1 MSAFDRIIGYETI
14 KTELMQICD
23 MIHHSETYEKL
34 GAKLPQGLLLY
45 GDPGLGKTLMAKAFI
60 EESGLETYVV
70 RRNKGNDD
78 FISDITDMFLCAKMN
93 APAIVF
99 LDDMDKF
106 ANEDQ
111 DHRDA
116 EEYVAVQAGIDDVK
130 GSKVFVI
137 ATANE
142 MWKLPRSLVR
152 SGRFDRKIEVQCPT
166 DKDANDI
173 IRYYLSDKKVSDS
186 VDMEDLSRM
195 ISYSSCAELET
206 ILNEAAINAAYERKD
221 CIEMEDLVKAVLRMQ
236 YDSPDIYAKT
246 SEDEMRQVA
255 LHEAGHLVVCEAL
268 NPGCVGLAS
277 LRKTGRNATGGF
289 IHRCRELSRRE
300 HYVLISLAGKAAEE
314 LYFADVSDNGCQSDL
329 IRAAGII
336 SERLSESAVKGLF
349 MLNVSAQSSNDPSE
363 EYKAGSEAVVHA
375 ELESYMLKTRGIL
388 LKNRDFLEK
397 AAEALIEKETLL
409 YSDICRIKENTT
421 VAEDRYATV

>member
-60 EESGLETYVV
+60 EESGLNTYIV

-78 FISDITDMFLCAKMN
+78 FISDITDTFMCAKMN

-142 MWKLPRSLVR
+142 IRKLPHSLVR

-166 DKDANDI
+166 DKDADDI
-173 IRYYLSDKKVSDS
+173 IRYYLSDKKVSAS
-186 VDMEDLSRM
+186 VDMVDLSRM

-206 ILNEAAINAAYERKD
+206 ILNEAAINAAYKRKE

-246 SEDEMRQVA
+246 SEDEMRRVA

-268 NPGCVGLAS
+268 HPGCVGLAS

-289 IHRCRELSRRE
+289 IHRCKDFSKLE
-300 HYVLISLAGKAAEE
+300 HHVLVSLAGKAAEE
-314 LYFADVSDNGCQSDL
+314 LYYADVSDNGCQMDL
-329 IRAAGII
+329 NRAAGII
-336 SERLSESAVKGLF
+336 RDRLTESAVKGLC
-349 MLNVSAQSSNDPSE
+349 MLDASERYSDPSE
-363 EYKAGSEAVVHA
+363 KYKAGSEAVVHA

>member
-14 KTELMQICD
+14 KTELIQICD
-23 MIHHSETYEKL
+23 MIHNSEIYEKL
-34 GAKLPQGLLLY
+34 GAKMPHGMLLY

-60 EESGLETYVV
+60 EESGLEAYVV

-78 FISDITDMFLCAKMN
+78 FIGDITDTFLCAKVN
-93 APAIVF
+93 TPSIVF

-111 DHRDA
+111 NHRDA

-130 GSKVFVI
+130 DSNVFVI

-142 MWKLPRSLVR
+142 VWKLPRSLVR

-166 DKDANDI
+166 DKDANNI
-173 IRYYLSDKKVSDS
+173 IRYYLSNKKVSES

-206 ILNEAAINAAYERKD
+206 ILNDAAINAASERKD
-221 CIEMEDLVKAVLRMQ
+221 SIGMEDLVRSVLRMQ

-246 SEDEMRQVA
+246 SEDEIRRIA
-255 LHEAGHLVVCEAL
+255 LHEAGHLVVCEVL
-268 NPGCVGLAS
+268 EPDSVGLAS
-277 LRKTGRNATGGF
+277 LRTSGRSSTNGF
-289 IHRCRELSRRE
+289 IHRCRELSKLE
-300 HYVLISLAGKAAEE
+300 YNILISLAGKVAEE

-329 IRAAGII
+329 NRAADLIRD
-336 SERLSESAVKGLF
+336 RLSESAVKGLF
-349 MLNVSAQSSNDPSE
+349 MLDVSNNRFPRSSE
-363 EYKAGSEAVVHA
+363 EYLARNEAVVHA
-375 ELESYMLKTRGIL
+375 ELENYMLKTKDIL

-397 AAEALIEKETLL
+397 AAEALIWQETLL
-409 YSDICRIKENTT
+409 YSDICRIKENTAIT
-421 VAEDRYATV
+421 RVAV

>member
-23 MIHHSETYEKL
+23 MIHHSEVYENL

-60 EESGLETYVV
+60 EESGLKTYVV

-78 FISDITDMFLCAKMN
+78 FIGDITDTFLCAKVN

-111 DHRDA
+111 NHRDA

-130 GSKVFVI
+130 DSSVFVI

-166 DKDANDI
+166 DKDATDI

-186 VDMEDLSRM
+186 VDLEDLSRM

-206 ILNEAAINAAYERKD
+206 ILNDAAINAASERKD
-221 CIEMEDLVKAVLRMQ
+221 SIEMEDLVNSVLRMQ

-246 SEDEMRQVA
+246 SEDEMRRVA
-255 LHEAGHLVVCEAL
+255 LQEAGHLVVCEAL
-268 NPGCVGLAS
+268 EPGSVGLAS
-277 LRKTGRNATGGF
+277 LRTSGRSSTNGF
-289 IHRCRELSRRE
+289 IHRCKELSKLE
-300 HYVLISLAGKAAEE
+300 YNILISLAGKVAEE
-314 LYFADVSDNGCQSDL
+314 LYYADVSDNGCQSDL
-329 IRAAGII
+329 ERAAELIQ
-336 SERLSESAVKGLF
+336 SRLSRSGVKGLF
-349 MLNVSAQSSNDPSE
+349 MVDFDSFPDSPSE
-363 EYKAGSEAVVHA
+363 EFKARIETAVHA
-375 ELESYMLKTRGIL
+375 ELENYMLRAKDIL

-397 AAEALIEKETLL
+397 AAEALIGKETLL
-409 YSDICRIKENTT
+409 YSDIRKIKESTT
-421 VAEDRYATV
+421 VTGAAA

>member
-14 KTELMQICD
+14 KAELMQICD
-23 MIHHSETYEKL
+23 MIHNTEIYEKL
-34 GAKLPQGLLLY
+34 GAKMPQGMLLY

-60 EESGLETYVV
+60 EESGLKTYVI

-78 FISDITDMFLCAKMN
+78 FIGDITDTFTCAKAN

-130 GSKVFVI
+130 DSRVFVV

-142 MWKLPRSLVR
+142 VWKLPRSLVR

-166 DKDANDI
+166 DKDANEI
-173 IRYYLSDKKVSDS
+173 IRYYLSGKKVSDS

-206 ILNEAAINAAYERKD
+206 ILNDAAINAASERKD
-221 CIEMEDLVKAVLRMQ
+221 SIGMEDLVKSVLRMQ
-236 YDSPDIYAKT
+236 YDSPDIYSTT
-246 SEDEMRQVA
+246 SEDEMRRIA
-255 LHEAGHLVVCEAL
+255 LHEAGHLVVCEVL
-268 NPGCVGLAS
+268 EPDSVGLAS
-277 LRKTGRNATGGF
+277 LRTSGRSSTNGF
-289 IHRCRELSRRE
+289 IHRCKELSKLE
-300 HYVLISLAGKAAEE
+300 YNILISLAGKVAEE
-314 LYFADVSDNGCQSDL
+314 LYYADVSDNGCQSDL
-329 IRAAGII
+329 ERAAELIQG
-336 SERLSESAVKGLF
+336 RLSRSGVKGLF
-349 MLNVSAQSSNDPSE
+349 MVDFDSFPDSPSE
-363 EYKAGSEAVVHA
+363 EFKARIETAVHA
-375 ELESYMLKTRGIL
+375 ELENYMLRAKDIL

-397 AAEALIEKETLL
+397 AAEALIGKETLL
-409 YSDICRIKENTT
+409 YSDIRKIKESTT
-421 VAEDRYATV
+421 VTGAAA